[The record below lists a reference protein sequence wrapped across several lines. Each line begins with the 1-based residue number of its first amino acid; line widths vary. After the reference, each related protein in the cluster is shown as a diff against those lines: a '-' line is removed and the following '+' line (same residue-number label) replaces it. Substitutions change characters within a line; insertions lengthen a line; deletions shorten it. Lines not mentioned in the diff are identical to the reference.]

1 MSMYAQQIEDA
12 AAIRADFDQFLRE
25 NDEENASACIDRMGE
40 SYSELEALKMRQE
53 LNRAFNDVVPFE
65 HVIPVMTE
73 AEKNAWT
80 LPENPGSYDHSL
92 VRDSERLEELHL
104 GELARKAKE

>member
-40 SYSELEALKMRQE
+40 SYSELEAMKMHRE
-53 LNRAFNDVVPFE
+53 MNVVFNDVVPFE
-65 HVIPVMTE
+65 QEIPVMTE

-80 LPENPGSYDHSL
+80 IPERHAVDYSNG
-92 VRDSERLEELHL
+92 RDAERLEELHL